1 MSQLS
6 PTERTK
12 VKRVPHKA
20 ATDTA
25 TLYDLLDQ
33 SLVAHVGIVE
43 DGQPFVLPV
52 VAARVGDHLLLHGS
66 SASRLMKTV
75 ASGAPIC
82 VTLTIL
88 DGLVLARSAF
98 ESSMNYRS
106 AMILGNA
113 RALEGQEKLD
123 AFLHLTEK
131 LFPERS
137 KELRLTTEQET
148 KATLMVSMPLNEASV
163 KISNK
168 FPADPAE
175 EYPLPMWAGVLPIK
189 HSYGEPIPDPNLI
202 PGIPVPDYISRWP
215 EGRT

>member
-1 MSQLS
+1 M
-6 PTERTK
+6 
-12 VKRVPHKA
+12 
-20 ATDTA
+20 TA
-25 TLYDLLDQ
+25 LYDLLDQ

-52 VAARVGDHLLLHGS
+52 VAARVGDQLLLHGS
-66 SASRLMKTV
+66 SASRLMKTI

-106 AMILGNA
+106 AMILGSA

-137 KELRLTTEQET
+137 KELRSTTEQET

-168 FPADPAE
+168 FPADPVE
-175 EYPLPMWAGVLPIK
+175 EYSLPIWAGVLPIK
-189 HSYGEPIPDPNLI
+189 HTYGEPIPDPNLI
-202 PGIPVPDYISRWP
+202 PGTPIPDYLSRWP

>member
-1 MSQLS
+1 M
-6 PTERTK
+6 
-12 VKRVPHKA
+12 A
-20 ATDTA
+20 A
-25 TLYDLLDQ
+25 LYDLLDQ

-52 VAARVGDHLLLHGS
+52 VAARVGDRLLLHGS
-66 SASRLMKTV
+66 SASRLMKTI

-106 AMILGNA
+106 AMILGSA
-113 RALEGQEKLD
+113 RALEGAEKLD

-137 KELRLTTEQET
+137 KELRSTTEQET

-168 FPADPAE
+168 FPADPVE
-175 EYPLPMWAGVLPIK
+175 EYSLPIWAGVLPIK
-189 HSYGEPIPDPNLI
+189 HTYGEPIPDPNLI
-202 PGIPVPDYISRWP
+202 PGTPIPDYLSRWP

>member
-1 MSQLS
+1 MSELS

-20 ATDTA
+20 ATDMTA
-25 TLYDLLDQ
+25 LYDLLDQ

-52 VAARVGDHLLLHGS
+52 VAARVGDQLLLHGS
-66 SASRLMKTV
+66 SASRLMKTI

-106 AMILGNA
+106 AMILGSA

-137 KELRLTTEQET
+137 KELRSTTEQET

-168 FPADPAE
+168 FPADPVE
-175 EYPLPMWAGVLPIK
+175 EYSLPIWAGVLPIK
-189 HSYGEPIPDPNLI
+189 HTYGEPIPDPNLI
-202 PGIPVPDYISRWP
+202 PGTPIPDYLSRWP

>member
-1 MSQLS
+1 M
-6 PTERTK
+6 
-12 VKRVPHKA
+12 
-20 ATDTA
+20 TA
-25 TLYDLLDQ
+25 LYDLLDQ

-52 VAARVGDHLLLHGS
+52 VAARFGDQLLLHGS
-66 SASRLMKTV
+66 SASRLMKTI

-106 AMILGNA
+106 AMILGSA
-113 RALEGQEKLD
+113 RALEGAEKLD

-137 KELRLTTEQET
+137 KELRSTTEQET

-168 FPADPAE
+168 FPADPVE
-175 EYPLPMWAGVLPIK
+175 EYSLPIWAGVLPIK
-189 HSYGEPIPDPNLI
+189 HTYGEPIPDPNLI
-202 PGIPVPDYISRWP
+202 PGTPIPDYLSRWP

>member
-1 MSQLS
+1 MSELS

-20 ATDTA
+20 ATDMTA
-25 TLYDLLDQ
+25 LYDLLDQ
-33 SLVAHVGIVE
+33 SLVAHVGIAE

-52 VAARVGDHLLLHGS
+52 VAARFGDQLLLHGS
-66 SASRLMKTV
+66 SASRLMKTI

-106 AMILGNA
+106 AMILGSA
-113 RALEGQEKLD
+113 RALEGAEKLA

-137 KELRLTTEQET
+137 KELRSTTEQET

-168 FPADPAE
+168 FPADPVE
-175 EYPLPMWAGVLPIK
+175 EYSLPIWAGVLPIK
-189 HSYGEPIPDPNLI
+189 HTYGEPIPDPNLI
-202 PGIPVPDYISRWP
+202 PGTPIPDYLSRWP

>member
-1 MSQLS
+1 MSELS

-20 ATDTA
+20 ATDTSA
-25 TLYDLLDQ
+25 LYDLLDQ

-52 VAARVGDHLLLHGS
+52 VAARVGDQLLLHGS
-66 SASRLMKTV
+66 SASRLMKTI

-106 AMILGNA
+106 AMILGSA
-113 RALEGQEKLD
+113 RALEGQEKLE
-123 AFLHLTEK
+123 AFLNLTEK

-137 KELRLTTEQET
+137 QELRLTTEQET

-163 KISNK
+163 KISKK

-175 EYPLPMWAGVLPIK
+175 EYSLPIWAGVLPIK

>member
-1 MSQLS
+1 MSELS

-12 VKRVPHKA
+12 IKRVPHKA

-25 TLYDLLDQ
+25 ALHDLLDQ

-52 VAARVGDHLLLHGS
+52 VAARVGDQLLLHGS
-66 SASRLMKTV
+66 SASRLMKTI

-106 AMILGNA
+106 AMILGSA

-137 KELRLTTEQET
+137 KELRSTTEQET

-168 FPADPAE
+168 FPADPVE
-175 EYPLPMWAGVLPIK
+175 EYSLPIWAGVLPIK
-189 HSYGEPIPDPNLI
+189 HTYGEPIPDPNLI
-202 PGIPVPDYISRWP
+202 PGTPIPDYLSRWP

>member
-1 MSQLS
+1 
-6 PTERTK
+6 
-12 VKRVPHKA
+12 
-20 ATDTA
+20 
-25 TLYDLLDQ
+25 
-33 SLVAHVGIVE
+33 
-43 DGQPFVLPV
+43 
-52 VAARVGDHLLLHGS
+52 
-66 SASRLMKTV
+66 MKTI

-106 AMILGNA
+106 AMILGRA
-113 RALEGQEKLD
+113 QALEGAEKLT
-123 AFLHLTEK
+123 AFLNLTEK

-148 KATLMVSMPLNEASV
+148 KATLMISMPLNEASV

-168 FPADPAE
+168 FPADPVE
-175 EYPLPMWAGVLPIK
+175 EHALPMWAGVLPIK
-189 HSYGEPIPDPNLI
+189 HSYGEPIPDPNLM
-202 PGIPVPDYISRWP
+202 PGIPIPDYISRWP

>member
-1 MSQLS
+1 MSELS

-20 ATDTA
+20 ATDMTA
-25 TLYDLLDQ
+25 LYDLLDQ

-52 VAARVGDHLLLHGS
+52 VAARFGDQLLLHGS
-66 SASRLMKTV
+66 SASRLMKTI

-106 AMILGNA
+106 AMILGSA
-113 RALEGQEKLD
+113 RALEGAEKLD

-137 KELRLTTEQET
+137 KELRSTTEQET

-168 FPADPAE
+168 FPADPVE
-175 EYPLPMWAGVLPIK
+175 EYSLPIWAGVLPIK
-189 HSYGEPIPDPNLI
+189 HTYGEPIPDPNLI
-202 PGIPVPDYISRWP
+202 PGTPIPDYLSRWP

>member
-1 MSQLS
+1 
-6 PTERTK
+6 
-12 VKRVPHKA
+12 
-20 ATDTA
+20 
-25 TLYDLLDQ
+25 
-33 SLVAHVGIVE
+33 
-43 DGQPFVLPV
+43 
-52 VAARVGDHLLLHGS
+52 
-66 SASRLMKTV
+66 MKTI

-106 AMILGNA
+106 AMILGSA
-113 RALEGQEKLD
+113 RALEGAEKLA

-137 KELRLTTEQET
+137 KELRSTTEQET

-168 FPADPAE
+168 FPADPVE
-175 EYPLPMWAGVLPIK
+175 EYSLPIWAGVLPIK
-189 HSYGEPIPDPNLI
+189 HTYGEPIPDPNLI
-202 PGIPVPDYISRWP
+202 PGTPIPDYLSRWP

>member
-1 MSQLS
+1 
-6 PTERTK
+6 
-12 VKRVPHKA
+12 
-20 ATDTA
+20 
-25 TLYDLLDQ
+25 
-33 SLVAHVGIVE
+33 
-43 DGQPFVLPV
+43 
-52 VAARVGDHLLLHGS
+52 
-66 SASRLMKTV
+66 MKTI

-106 AMILGNA
+106 AMILGSA

-123 AFLHLTEK
+123 TFLNLTEK

-148 KATLMVSMPLNEASV
+148 KATLMVSMPLTEASV
-163 KISNK
+163 KISYK

-175 EYPLPMWAGVLPIK
+175 EYSLPMWAGVLPIK

>member
-1 MSQLS
+1 MSELS
-6 PTERTK
+6 PTQRTK
-12 VKRVPHKA
+12 IKRAPHKA

-25 TLYDLLDQ
+25 ALYDLLDQ

-52 VAARVGDHLLLHGS
+52 VAARVGDQLLLHGS
-66 SASRLMKTV
+66 SASRLMKTI

-106 AMILGNA
+106 AMILGSA
-113 RALEGQEKLD
+113 RALEGQEKLE
-123 AFLHLTEK
+123 AFLNLTEK

-137 KELRLTTEQET
+137 QELRLTTEQET

-163 KISNK
+163 KISKK

-175 EYPLPMWAGVLPIK
+175 EYSLPIWAGVLPIK

-202 PGIPVPDYISRWP
+202 PGIPVPDYLSRWP

>member
-1 MSQLS
+1 MSELS

-20 ATDTA
+20 ATDMTA
-25 TLYDLLDQ
+25 LYDLLDQ

-52 VAARVGDHLLLHGS
+52 VAARVGDQLLLHGS
-66 SASRLMKTV
+66 SASRLMKTI

-106 AMILGNA
+106 AMILGSA
-113 RALEGQEKLD
+113 RALEGAEKLD

-137 KELRLTTEQET
+137 KELRSTTEQET

-168 FPADPAE
+168 FPADPVE
-175 EYPLPMWAGVLPIK
+175 EYSLPIWAGVLPIK
-189 HSYGEPIPDPNLI
+189 HTYGEPIPDPNLI
-202 PGIPVPDYISRWP
+202 PGTPIPDYLSRWP

>member
-1 MSQLS
+1 M
-6 PTERTK
+6 
-12 VKRVPHKA
+12 
-20 ATDTA
+20 TA
-25 TLYDLLDQ
+25 LYDLLDQ
-33 SLVAHVGIVE
+33 SLVAHVGIAE

-52 VAARVGDHLLLHGS
+52 VAARFGDQLLLHGS
-66 SASRLMKTV
+66 SASRLMKTI

-106 AMILGNA
+106 AMILGSA

-137 KELRLTTEQET
+137 KELRSTTEQET

-168 FPADPAE
+168 FPADPVE
-175 EYPLPMWAGVLPIK
+175 EYSLPIWAGVLPIK
-189 HSYGEPIPDPNLI
+189 HTYGEPIPDPTLI
-202 PGIPVPDYISRWP
+202 PGTPIPDYLSRWP

>member
-1 MSQLS
+1 M
-6 PTERTK
+6 
-12 VKRVPHKA
+12 A
-20 ATDTA
+20 A
-25 TLYDLLDQ
+25 LYDLLDQ

-52 VAARVGDHLLLHGS
+52 VAARVGDQLLLHGS
-66 SASRLMKTV
+66 SASRLMKTI

-106 AMILGNA
+106 AMILGSA
-113 RALEGQEKLD
+113 RALEGAEKLD

-137 KELRLTTEQET
+137 KELRSTTEQET

-168 FPADPAE
+168 FPADPVE
-175 EYPLPMWAGVLPIK
+175 EYSLPIWAGVLPIK
-189 HSYGEPIPDPNLI
+189 HTYGEPIPDPNLI
-202 PGIPVPDYISRWP
+202 PGTPIPDYLSRWP

>member
-1 MSQLS
+1 MSELS

-25 TLYDLLDQ
+25 ALYDLLDQ

-52 VAARVGDHLLLHGS
+52 VAARVGDQLLLHGS
-66 SASRLMKTV
+66 SASRLMKTI

-106 AMILGNA
+106 AMILGKA

-137 KELRLTTEQET
+137 KELRLTTEQES
-148 KATLMVSMPLNEASV
+148 KATLMVSMPL
-163 KISNK
+163 
-168 FPADPAE
+168 
-175 EYPLPMWAGVLPIK
+175 
-189 HSYGEPIPDPNLI
+189 
-202 PGIPVPDYISRWP
+202 
-215 EGRT
+215 

>member
-20 ATDTA
+20 ASESSV
-25 TLYDLLDQ
+25 LHDLLDQ

-43 DGQPFVLPV
+43 AGQPYVLPM
-52 VAARVGDHLLLHGS
+52 VAARVGDYLLLHGS

-82 VTLTIL
+82 VTLTII

-106 AMILGNA
+106 AMILGIA
-113 RALEGQEKLD
+113 RVLEGEEKLA
-123 AFLHLTEK
+123 AFLQLTEK

-137 KELRLTTEQET
+137 SELRATTEQEA
-148 KATLMVSMPLNEASV
+148 KATLLLSIPLTEASV
-163 KISNK
+163 KISAK
-168 FPADPAE
+168 FPADPPADFTH
-175 EYPLPMWAGVLPIK
+175 PVWAGVLPIK
-189 HSYGEPIPDPNLI
+189 HILGEPIPDPNLS
-202 PGIPVPDYISRWP
+202 PGIALPNYISRWP

>member
-1 MSQLS
+1 MSELS

-20 ATDTA
+20 ASDITA
-25 TLYDLLDQ
+25 LYDLLDQ

-52 VAARVGDHLLLHGS
+52 VAARVGDQLLLHGS
-66 SASRLMKTV
+66 SASRLMKTI

-106 AMILGNA
+106 AMILGSA
-113 RALEGQEKLD
+113 RALEGAEKLD

-168 FPADPAE
+168 FPADPVE
-175 EYPLPMWAGVLPIK
+175 EYSLPIWAGVLPIK
-189 HSYGEPIPDPNLI
+189 HTYGEPIPDPNLI
-202 PGIPVPDYISRWP
+202 PGTPIPDYLSRWP

>member
-1 MSQLS
+1 MSELS

-20 ATDTA
+20 ATDMTA
-25 TLYDLLDQ
+25 LYDLLDQ

-52 VAARVGDHLLLHGS
+52 VAARVGDRLLLHGS
-66 SASRLMKTV
+66 SASRLMKTI

-106 AMILGNA
+106 AMILGSA

-137 KELRLTTEQET
+137 KELRSTTEQET

-168 FPADPAE
+168 FPADPVE
-175 EYPLPMWAGVLPIK
+175 EYSLPIWAGVLPIK
-189 HSYGEPIPDPNLI
+189 HTYGEPIPDPNLI
-202 PGIPVPDYISRWP
+202 PGTPIPDYLSRWP